1 MGTTENTI
9 DTTDP
14 ATVED
19 QADRIV
25 LSFRSPEADP
35 DDDSSWWVADS
46 AWLQEN
52 MNDSTYLQYLQ
63 RAHAGPVAV
72 GEEWEEFVNCGC
84 ASPQDV
90 VLRVE
95 AIEGGSAIGFETA
108 IEFVARKAIVD
119 GDLTVGDAN

>member
-9 DTTDP
+9 DTIDP
-14 ATVED
+14 ASVED

-35 DDDSSWWVADS
+35 DDDSTWWVADS

-95 AIEGGSAIGFETA
+95 AIEGGTTMGFETE
-108 IEFVARKAIVD
+108 IELVSRRSI
-119 GDLTVGDAN
+119 LEGDAVIESAN

>member
-1 MGTTENTI
+1 METTDTT

-25 LSFRSPEADP
+25 LSFRSPET
-35 DDDSSWWVADS
+35 DDDGTWWVADID
-46 AWLQEN
+46 WLQEN

-95 AIEGGSAIGFETA
+95 AIEDGSTIGFETT
-108 IEFVARKAIVD
+108 IDFVARKSIVEGEAPVD
-119 GDLTVGDAN
+119 STN

>member
-1 MGTTENTI
+1 METTDTT

-25 LSFRSPEADP
+25 LSFRSPET
-35 DDDSSWWVADS
+35 DDDGTWWVADID
-46 AWLQEN
+46 WLQEN

-63 RAHAGPVAV
+63 RDHAGPVAV

-95 AIEGGSAIGFETA
+95 AIEDGSTIGFETT
-108 IEFVARKAIVD
+108 IDFVARKSIVEGEAPVD
-119 GDLTVGDAN
+119 STN

>member
-1 MGTTENTI
+1 MGTTDTI
-9 DTTDP
+9 DP

-19 QADRIV
+19 QAERLV

-35 DDDSSWWVADS
+35 DDDGTWWVADS
-46 AWLQEN
+46 DWLQEN

-63 RAHAGPVAV
+63 RAHAGPVSV

-95 AIEGGSAIGFETA
+95 AIEGGSAIGFETT
-108 IEFVARKAIVD
+108 IELVSRKSVLEGEAA
-119 GDLTVGDAN
+119 VGDAY